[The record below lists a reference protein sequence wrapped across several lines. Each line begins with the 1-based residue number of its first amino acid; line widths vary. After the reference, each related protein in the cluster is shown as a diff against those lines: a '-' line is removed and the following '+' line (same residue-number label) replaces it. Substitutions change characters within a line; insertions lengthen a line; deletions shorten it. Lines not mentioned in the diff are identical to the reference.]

1 MGHYIYKEWRSEE
14 TALGVPP
21 TMPPTIGEAP
31 DQCKNKGTA
40 FPMQIS
46 NHVGRVEISE
56 IMRTHQGFV
65 ENAKPGVDT
74 MLDFKSVSYQQSRR
88 RNPDWR
94 PSLWNQFVREESDKT
109 FIKGVKTAKS
119 EVDCGPPKNAMK
131 YSKWRAGYRK
141 RMEKKGI
148 KQTKATEIMW
158 SFQEEDNAKHHL
170 RRHQHVIRNT
180 PSCVDHHPPVEA
192 MAHRKWR
199 RATASTHKVDAPL
212 PRPKSARYVQW
223 KNTFDQLNLSIK
235 DVTKADLA
243 KPMLDLDPLVSV
255 ESSISSF
262 AAHNQEASGHS
273 SSTVEVRPSVM
284 GEHERRKSTPGLCR
298 INTFEFPTAHPEP
311 AGDDLCMDGLEP
323 DPSES
328 LPDHDSALYDA
339 NGWSSPIQSPQRSSQ
354 EPDLQ
359 RSPSGQQLDDLI
371 SQELEQQAVLNSHA
385 QQRPQSQQSHRT
397 QSSQRTKQLQRPKS
411 QMSQRSEIHS
421 GKPSQYSATLSQA
434 YSSAASNDNV
444 RKLLEM
450 NKKKKSAGPG
460 GRSRPGTAC

>member
-1 MGHYIYKEWRSEE
+1 
-14 TALGVPP
+14 
-21 TMPPTIGEAP
+21 MPPTIGEAP

-170 RRHQHVIRNT
+170 RRHQHVIRKT

-192 MAHRKWR
+192 MAHRKWKR
-199 RATASTHKVDAPL
+199 ETASTHKVDAPL
-212 PRPKSARYVQW
+212 PRPKSARFTQW
-223 KNTFDQLNLSIK
+223 KNTFDCLNLSIK
-235 DVTKADLA
+235 DVTKADLSA
-243 KPMLDLDPLVSV
+243 PMLELEPLIGFEQPAASSHQAAGSFCTSPAGGDCDEL
-255 ESSISSF
+255 ESSP
-262 AAHNQEASGHS
+262 QLHS
-273 SSTVEVRPSVM
+273 SPQQQ
-284 GEHERRKSTPGLCR
+284 
-298 INTFEFPTAHPEP
+298 
-311 AGDDLCMDGLEP
+311 
-323 DPSES
+323 
-328 LPDHDSALYDA
+328 
-339 NGWSSPIQSPQRSSQ
+339 SSPQVQSSPQQ
-354 EPDLQ
+354 Q
-359 RSPSGQQLDDLI
+359 RSLSQQK
-371 SQELEQQAVLNSHA
+371 
-385 QQRPQSQQSHRT
+385 QRPQSQQSQRSQSQQSQCTQKEKLTRQRT
-397 QSSQRTKQLQRPKS
+397 QRR
-411 QMSQRSEIHS
+411 EVHS
-421 GKPSQYSATLSQA
+421 GRPSQYSAALSQA
-434 YSSAASNDNV
+434 YMGAASNDNV
-444 RKLLEM
+444 RKMLLKNEY
-450 NKKKKSAGPG
+450 KKGANT

>member
-1 MGHYIYKEWRSEE
+1 MGEGNRHFGEQRICLEE
-14 TALGVPP
+14 DL
-21 TMPPTIGEAP
+21 TMPKPQIGDAP
-31 DQCKNKGTA
+31 AQCKNKGTS
-40 FPMQIS
+40 FPMQIQ
-46 NHVGRVEISE
+46 NHVGRVEIAE
-56 IMRTHQGFV
+56 IMRTHQDFI
-65 ENAKPGVDT
+65 ENAQPGVDST
-74 MLDFKSVSYQQSRR
+74 LSFHVTNYQESRR

-94 PSLWNQFVREESDKT
+94 PSLWNQFVREENDKT
-109 FIKGVKTAKS
+109 FI
-119 EVDCGPPKNAMK
+119 
-131 YSKWRAGYRK
+131 
-141 RMEKKGI
+141 KGI

-273 SSTVEVRPSVM
+273 SSTIEVRPSVI

-311 AGDDLCMDGLEP
+311 AGG
-323 DPSES
+323 
-328 LPDHDSALYDA
+328 
-339 NGWSSPIQSPQRSSQ
+339 
-354 EPDLQ
+354 
-359 RSPSGQQLDDLI
+359 
-371 SQELEQQAVLNSHA
+371 
-385 QQRPQSQQSHRT
+385 
-397 QSSQRTKQLQRPKS
+397 
-411 QMSQRSEIHS
+411 
-421 GKPSQYSATLSQA
+421 
-434 YSSAASNDNV
+434 
-444 RKLLEM
+444 
-450 NKKKKSAGPG
+450 
-460 GRSRPGTAC
+460 